1 MAEWGAA
8 KMRLKGMEIN
18 QWLWYLT
25 KALACQK
32 TVNGPNGEMW
42 AQRWWDVLLD
52 ILGYHLEF
60 LIQDQ
65 SSEM

>member
-1 MAEWGAA
+1 MAELGAT

-25 KALACQK
+25 NALACQK
-32 TVNGPNGEMW
+32 PVNEPNEEMW
-42 AQRWWDVLLD
+42 AQHWWDVFLD
-52 ILGYHLEF
+52 ILGYSLEF
-60 LIQDQ
+60 LIEDQ